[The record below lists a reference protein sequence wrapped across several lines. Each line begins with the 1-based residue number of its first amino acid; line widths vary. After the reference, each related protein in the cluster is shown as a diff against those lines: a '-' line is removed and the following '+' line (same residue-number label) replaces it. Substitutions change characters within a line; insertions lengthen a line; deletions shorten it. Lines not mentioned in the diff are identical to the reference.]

1 MPESHPSASNPYLAL
16 KLAQKLFQKTPCM
29 LASDERQRVDHVVVR
44 QLKIEQR
51 ILATPEAAQVFL
63 PPSSLDQAIA
73 EIRGRYESED
83 EYLAD
88 LEKSG
93 LDPVLLASAVERDLK
108 FEAVLDRVASRAAD
122 VTETDVE
129 IFYLIHRERFC
140 RPENRTLRHI
150 LVTIDENMFG
160 NERLMAYRRID
171 EIRIRLLKSP
181 ERFSEQA
188 LKHSEC
194 PTAMNGG
201 LLGTLKRGE
210 LYPELEPVAFALG
223 PGDLSAIVESPM
235 GFHLIQCV
243 SVEAPGEM
251 SLASVREKIRTHLVE
266 SRRHAAQKTWIAG
279 LFSKERQEA

>member
-1 MPESHPSASNPYLAL
+1 MPESYPSASNPYLAL
-16 KLAQKLFQKTPCM
+16 KLAQKLFQKMPCM
-29 LASDERQRVDHVVVR
+29 LAPDERQRVDHIVVR

-51 ILATPEAAQVFL
+51 ILATPEAAQVVL
-63 PPSSLDQAIA
+63 SPSSLDQAIA
-73 EIRGRYESED
+73 EIRARYETDD

-88 LEKSG
+88 LEKAG
-93 LDPVLLASAVERDLK
+93 LDPALLASAVERDLK

-122 VTETDVE
+122 VTETDIE

-160 NERLMAYRRID
+160 NERLMAFRRIE
-171 EIRIRLLKSP
+171 EIRTRLLKAP

-210 LYPELEPVAFALG
+210 LYPELEPVAFSLR
-223 PGDLSAIVESPM
+223 PGDLSEIVESPM
-235 GFHLIQCV
+235 GFHIIQCV
-243 SVEAPGEM
+243 AVEEPGEM
-251 SLASVREKIRTHLVE
+251 SLASVREKIRNHLAE
-266 SRRHAAQKTWIAG
+266 SRRRATQKAWIAG
-279 LFSKERQEA
+279 LFNKEKQEA